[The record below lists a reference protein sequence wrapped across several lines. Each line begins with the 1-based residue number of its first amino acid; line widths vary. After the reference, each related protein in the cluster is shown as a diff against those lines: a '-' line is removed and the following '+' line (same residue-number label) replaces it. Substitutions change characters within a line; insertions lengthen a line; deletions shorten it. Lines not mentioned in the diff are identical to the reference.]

1 MINSNTSCWVNF
13 RHNARL
19 GDGDALLLHGLVDTG
34 PVLVVHLVELVD
46 ETDALVGQHQGPG
59 LLGDLG
65 AGHVGG
71 ETHGRRALA
80 GGEDGARRDALDV
93 LEELRLGRPGVA
105 AHQHVD
111 VPTDLGKG
119 DKTYLTRSG

>member
-1 MINSNTSCWVNF
+1 MQD
-13 RHNARL
+13 RPGA
-19 GDGDALLLHGLVDTG
+19 
-34 PVLVVHLVELVD
+34 VVHLVQLL
-46 ETDALVGQHQGPG
+46 DAADFVVGQHECPG
-59 LLGDLG
+59 LEDQLASLRVLLD
-65 AGHVGG
+65 VGG